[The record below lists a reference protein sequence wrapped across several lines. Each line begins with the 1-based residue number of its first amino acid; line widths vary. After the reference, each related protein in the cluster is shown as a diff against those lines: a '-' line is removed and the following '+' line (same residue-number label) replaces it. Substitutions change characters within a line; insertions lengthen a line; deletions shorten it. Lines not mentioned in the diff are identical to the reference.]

1 MHLVKVKLLTLLL
14 IIFVSISAGE
24 HHPST
29 LANYQE
35 NISNAEQEWV
45 DATFNA
51 MTGNERIGQLFTIRA
66 HSDLGQD
73 HIREVERQ
81 IKEYHVGGLTFF
93 QGTPEKQVKL
103 TNKYQSLSKVP
114 LMIAVDGEWGLGMRF
129 KDAGISFPK
138 AMTLGAIQ
146 DNRILY
152 DMGKEVARQC
162 RRLGIHVNFAPVVDV
177 NNNPENPVIND
188 RSFGEDRYNVAAKS
202 YMYMKG
208 MQDGDVI
215 ACAKHFPGH
224 GDTGVDSHYD
234 LPVIPH
240 SRNRLDSIELF
251 PFRVLAQHGIQ
262 SMMIAHLQVPN
273 IDNTVNLPTS
283 LSPKA
288 ITDILKKEIGFEGLI
303 FTDALEMKGVTKH
316 HGVGEIAA
324 KALLAGADVLCLP
337 NDLKKCRDAIRQYL
351 NEGKISEAHLEQS
364 VKKILRAK
372 YRLGLDNYVPAKE
385 YNVRH
390 ELNTKQALALNQKLL
405 EKSMT
410 LVNNADDLI
419 PFRNLNELDM
429 ASLSIGAKGVTTFQ
443 KILAEYKPMSQYYTG
458 KSISSSKSKEL
469 ISKLKK
475 KDVVIVGLHD
485 LSKYASKNFGLNS
498 ASINFIKTLSSATK
512 VVVVNFGSPYGLKY
526 FDDVKWL
533 LQAYQ
538 EDKVAQSVAAQA
550 LFGAFEVNGK
560 LPVSASEKIQF
571 NAGVFR
577 PNLFRLGYALPESVG
592 LNSDSLKNIDE
603 LVKEA
608 LDIKAT
614 PGGVV
619 LVAKDG
625 KIVYNK
631 AYGYHTYAKKKKV
644 QKTDI
649 YDLASITK
657 IAAGTVSMMKLYDEG
672 KLSIFNPM
680 SEYVPELRN
689 SAKRDLLVQ
698 DMMAHQARL
707 KAWIPFFEQTVSK
720 RKKPLPKFYSSKKND
735 QFNVEI
741 VKGLYMIESF
751 KDSIWQQIYD
761 SELRSRSGYKYSDLA
776 FYLVADAIQNITQQ
790 RIDKYADET
799 FYQKLGL
806 TTMTYNPLEKFSKS
820 RIPPSEDDKY
830 WRHKRVQGYV
840 HDMGAAMLDGVSGH
854 AGLFSNANDLAVL
867 MQMLLNEGYY
877 GGERYLTP
885 ETIRLFT
892 NRHQADTRRGIGF
905 DMKELNSSRSM
916 NMSEK
921 ASPSTFGHL
930 GFTGTC
936 VWVDPAHNL
945 TYIFLANR
953 TFPSYR
959 RRKNIW
965 GNENFRPRIQS
976 VIYDALK

>member
-1 MHLVKVKLLTLLL
+1 MKVKILTLLL
-14 IIFVSISAGE
+14 IIFISISAGE
-24 HHPST
+24 YHPTDLS
-29 LANYQE
+29 NYQK
-35 NISNAEQEWV
+35 NISKAEKKWV
-45 DATFNA
+45 DATYNG

-66 HSDLGQD
+66 HSDLGND

-93 QGTPEKQVKL
+93 QGTPEKQVRL
-103 TNKYQSLSKVP
+103 TNQYQALSKIP

-208 MQDGDVI
+208 MQDGNVM

-234 LPVIPH
+234 LPVIAH
-240 SRNRLDSIELF
+240 SKNRLDSIELF

-262 SMMIAHLQVPN
+262 SMMMAHLQVPN
-273 IDNTVNLPTS
+273 IDNTANLPTS
-283 LSPKA
+283 LSSKA
-288 ITDILKKEIGFEGLI
+288 ITGILKEEMGFDGLI

-316 HGVGEIAA
+316 HGIGEIAA
-324 KALLAGADVLCLP
+324 KALLAGNDVLCLP
-337 NDLKKCRDAIRQYL
+337 NDIKKCRDAIRKYL
-351 NEGKISEAHLEQS
+351 NEGKISEARLEIS

-372 YRLGLDNYVPAKE
+372 YRLGLNNYVPIKN
-385 YNVRH
+385 YNVRT
-390 ELNTKQALALNQKLL
+390 ELNTKKALALNQRLL

-410 LVNNADDLI
+410 LVSNADDLI
-419 PFRNLNELDM
+419 PFRNLNDMEM
-429 ASLSIGAKGVTTFQ
+429 ASISIGSKSTTEFQ
-443 KILAEYKPMSQYYTG
+443 KILSEYKPMLQLHTS
-458 KSISSSKSKEL
+458 KSISTSKSKEL

-475 KDVVIVGLHD
+475 KNIVFVSLHD
-485 LSKYASKNFGLNS
+485 LSKYASKKFGIKRET
-498 ASINFIKTLSSATK
+498 INFINTLSLATN
-512 VVVVNFGSPYGLKY
+512 VVIVNFGSPYGLKY
-526 FDDVKWL
+526 FEDAKWL

-538 EDKVAQSVAAQA
+538 EDKIAQSVAAQA
-550 LFGAFEVNGK
+550 LFGAFEMNGK
-560 LPVSASEKIQF
+560 LPVTASDKIRF
-571 NAGVFR
+571 NAGIAT
-577 PNLFRLGYALPESVG
+577 PNLFRIGHALPESVG
-592 LNSDSLKNIDE
+592 LNSDSLEKIDE

-608 LDIKAT
+608 LGMKAT

-631 AYGYHTYAKKKKV
+631 AYGYHTYAKKTKV
-644 QKTDI
+644 QKTDV

-657 IAAGTVSMMKLYDEG
+657 IAAGTMSMMKLYDEG
-672 KLSIFNPM
+672 RMSIFSPM
-680 SEYVPELRN
+680 SQYIPELRN
-689 SAKRDLLVQ
+689 SPKQDLVVQ

-720 RKKPLPKFYSSKKND
+720 RKKPLPKFYSKKKSEKY
-735 QFNVEI
+735 NVEI
-741 VKGLYMIESF
+741 VKGLYMTESF

-761 SELRSRSGYKYSDLA
+761 SELRTREGYKYSDLA
-776 FYLVADAIQNITQQ
+776 FYLVANAIQNISQQ
-790 RIDKYADET
+790 RIDKYAANT
-799 FYQKLGL
+799 FYKKLGL

-830 WRHKRVQGYV
+830 WRHKRVQGKV

-877 GGERYLTP
+877 GGERFLTP

-892 NRHQADTRRGIGF
+892 NRHQSDTRRGIGF
-905 DMKELNSSRSM
+905 DMKELDSSRSM

-936 VWVDPAHNL
+936 VWVDPAHN
-945 TYIFLANR
+945 IVFVFLANR
-953 TFPSYR
+953 TFPSYQ

-976 VIYDALK
+976 VIYDALVK